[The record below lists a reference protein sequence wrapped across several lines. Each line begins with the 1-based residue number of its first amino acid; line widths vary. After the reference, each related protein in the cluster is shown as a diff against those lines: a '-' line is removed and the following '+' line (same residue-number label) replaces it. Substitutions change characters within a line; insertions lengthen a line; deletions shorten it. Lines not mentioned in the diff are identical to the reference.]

1 MTLNTHVQ
9 RTLSALAV
17 AGTLVAGAWLGTTAA
32 HADPFDQRD
41 FPCMEDEVLGY
52 APQFGP
58 DRVGCLH
65 VEQGMI
71 ESEGPDAYSFDAGAF
86 VGGYN

>member
-1 MTLNTHVQ
+1 MTWNTHAQ
-9 RTLSALAV
+9 RALSALAV
-17 AGTLVAGAWLGTTAA
+17 AGTLAAGAWLGTAAA

-58 DRVGCLH
+58 DRVGCIN
-65 VEQGMI
+65 VQGMI
-71 ESEGPDAYSFDAGAF
+71 AEAVAE
-86 VGGYN
+86 YN